1 MPRDEIQDSVTFIAG
16 LTIGALIGAAS
27 ALLMAP
33 QSGKRT
39 RRDIARRAE
48 RLGDTASERFGEA
61 RDEATRLADRTR
73 SETRR
78 LARDARRR
86 VDETGE
92 RLADAVEHGRDRLR
106 S

>member
-1 MPRDEIQDSVTFIAG
+1 MARQDIQDSVTFITG

-27 ALLMAP
+27 ALLLAP

-48 RLGDTASERFGEA
+48 RLGDEATERLSEA
-61 RDEATRLADRTR
+61 RAEAGRLAERTR

-78 LARDARRR
+78 LAKDARKK
-86 VDETGE
+86 VDETSE
-92 RLADAVEHGRDRLR
+92 RLSEAVDQGRDRLR
-106 S
+106 R

>member
-1 MPRDEIQDSVTFIAG
+1 MARQDIQDSVTFITG
-16 LTIGALIGAAS
+16 LTIGTLIGAAS
-27 ALLMAP
+27 ALLLAP

-39 RRDIARRAE
+39 RRDLARRAE
-48 RLGDTASERFGEA
+48 RLSDEASERLSEA
-61 RDEATRLADRTR
+61 RAEAGRVAERTR

-78 LARDARRR
+78 FAQDARRK

-92 RLADAVEHGRDRLR
+92 RLSEVVEQGRDKLR